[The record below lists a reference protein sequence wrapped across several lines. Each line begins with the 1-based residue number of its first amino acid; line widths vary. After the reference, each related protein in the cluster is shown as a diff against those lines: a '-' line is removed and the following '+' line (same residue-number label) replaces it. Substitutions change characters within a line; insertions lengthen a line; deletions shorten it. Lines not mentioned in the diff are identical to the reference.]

1 MFLFAKV
8 VVAMY
13 IKENGKLQ
21 YHWKWSVKK
30 TESCQK
36 DNGKLRYFRKSQVI
50 PTENS
55 SIPGKD
61 RY

>member
-8 VVAMY
+8 VVVMY

-30 TESCQK
+30 MESCQK

-50 PTENS
+50 
-55 SIPGKD
+55 
-61 RY
+61 